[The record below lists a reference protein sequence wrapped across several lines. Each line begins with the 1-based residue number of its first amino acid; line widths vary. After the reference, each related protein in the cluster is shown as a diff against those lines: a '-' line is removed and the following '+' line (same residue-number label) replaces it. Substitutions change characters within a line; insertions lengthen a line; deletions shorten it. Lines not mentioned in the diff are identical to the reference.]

1 MSVSVYH
8 HRHKVTPQYHARTTK
23 HQTHQAPNTCIR
35 CAVSQY
41 QQRQQ
46 VASLLASYGKTAH
59 RQQTALQTENSEY
72 LTVSY
77 SASLPFFLAQEM
89 HFLRTMELLV
99 ASFKNVLRR
108 QLALL
113 RAIKVET
120 MAKPKI
126 AVMTT
131 MMKSISISCSIC
143 DSMSVGIC

>member
-1 MSVSVYH
+1 M
-8 HRHKVTPQYHARTTK
+8 
-23 HQTHQAPNTCIR
+23 
-35 CAVSQY
+35 
-41 QQRQQ
+41 
-46 VASLLASYGKTAH
+46 
-59 RQQTALQTENSEY
+59 
-72 LTVSY
+72 
-77 SASLPFFLAQEM
+77 
-89 HFLRTMELLV
+89 